1 MATRSARKISELSRQ
16 LNLLPYFQRH
26 PDRTV
31 MEAARDL
38 GLTPRE
44 IMEDL
49 NRLWMCGLPG
59 LLPGDLVELEHSYT
73 SVQVHN
79 AQGMDKPLRLTPTEA
94 GVLLLTLESLES
106 LPGLSDQQAVVSA
119 AAKLR
124 KVMGEH
130 TSAVFDSTASEDGAS
145 GNGILATVRDA
156 LKQGRQISFT
166 YHSHSSDSTSHR
178 EVSPA
183 QVFTHEGESYVSAWE
198 EAVGGHRTFRID
210 RIRDMDLTE
219 LPADPHL
226 NQLRFSAKDPFGTS
240 KRSGKVH
247 FLLRADATWLADYM
261 SMDLARESEYLTDEE
276 GLTWVP
282 ASRPL
287 YSRDW
292 FIRFSISQA
301 DRIKVTGPENLVESI
316 SSKVCAGLSAYNNQL
331 K

>member
-1 MATRSARKISELSRQ
+1 MPRTARKINELTRQ

-31 MEAARDL
+31 MEAARDF
-38 GLTPRE
+38 GMQPTE

-73 SVQVHN
+73 SVKIHN

-106 LPGLSDQQAVVSA
+106 LPGLTNQQAVISA
-119 AAKLR
+119 ADKLR
-124 KVMGEH
+124 GVMGAY
-130 TSAVFDSTASEDGAS
+130 TSAVFDSVAHEEAAD
-145 GNGILATVRDA
+145 GNGLLSVIREAMQQQ
-156 LKQGRQISFT
+156 KQVKFT
-166 YHSHSSDSTSHR
+166 YHSHSSDTTSSR
-178 EVSPA
+178 QVSPA
-183 QVFTHEGESYVSAWE
+183 HVFTKEGETYLRAW
-198 EAVGGHRTFRID
+198 VDSIDDHRTFRLD
-210 RIRDMDLTE
+210 RIRDITLTE
-219 LPADPHL
+219 VDADPHIKR
-226 NQLRFSAKDPFGTS
+226 LRFSADNPFDVARQTE
-240 KRSGKVH
+240 KAT
-247 FLLRADATWLADYM
+247 FLLREDATWLADYM
-261 SMDLARESEYLTDEE
+261 SMDLADESEYILDED
-276 GLTWVP
+276 GVIWVP

-301 DRIKVTGPENLVESI
+301 DRMKVTGPENLVESI
-316 SSKVCAGLSAYNNQL
+316 SSKVYAGLSAYTDQL